1 MAATLK
7 LEIVTPEAKT
17 YSEDV
22 EMVTLPG
29 IEGEMGIYPMHVPL
43 MTQIVAGELSVRK
56 DGRDYFLAVGEG
68 FVEITADK
76 VAIMTDMAIRA
87 EQIDE
92 AKAEEARKRAE
103 ARLAEKLNDEE
114 AALVSAA
121 LMHSLAQLKVKRRQ
135 PRGAWPKERGSQAA
149 ALDICRRT
157 RFGRS

>member
-22 EMVTLPG
+22 DMVTLPG
-29 IEGEMGIYPMHVPL
+29 VEGEMGIYPMHVPL

-92 AKAEEARKRAE
+92 TKAEEARKRAE
-103 ARLAEKLNDEE
+103 ARLAEKLDDEE
-114 AALVSAA
+114 SALVSAA

-135 PRGAWPKERGSQAA
+135 HR
-149 ALDICRRT
+149 
-157 RFGRS
+157 

>member
-22 EMVTLPG
+22 DMVTLPG
-29 IEGEMGIYPMHVPL
+29 VEGEMGIYPMHVPL
-43 MTQIVAGELSVRK
+43 MTQIVAGELAVRK
-56 DGRDYFLAVGEG
+56 DGRDYFLAIGEG

-103 ARLAEKLNDEE
+103 ARLAEKLDDEE

-135 PRGAWPKERGSQAA
+135 HR
-149 ALDICRRT
+149 
-157 RFGRS
+157 

>member
-121 LMHSLAQLKVKRRQ
+121 LMHSLTQLKVKRRQ
-135 PRGAWPKERGSQAA
+135 HR
-149 ALDICRRT
+149 
-157 RFGRS
+157 